1 MHIWAEFSVSQCI
14 HLLLS
19 VFVLDQ
25 SLLSNFLKS
34 IRLNHALLLFGPQSI
49 TVQRCIPLLCT
60 KNQSVVFCCAVDTFV
75 SPLSLDLKKRKNL
88 LQNGNLVRLFKNPQ
102 IHQLA
107 FCWFFLLKASAR
119 RLFLFF
125 IWVLFLD
132 SLFQVYL
139 FSLNLFQPILCAFYF
154 LLQIFAIISSFF
166 QTLWGYL
173 FSDFCIIQTHPNWH
187 EALII
192 L

>member
-1 MHIWAEFSVSQCI
+1 MRIWAEFSASQCI

-19 VFVLDQ
+19 VCILDQ

-34 IRLNHALLLFGPQSI
+34 IRSNHALLLFVSQSF
-49 TVQRCIPLLCT
+49 TVSRCIPLLCT
-60 KNQSVVFCCAVDTFV
+60 NNQSVVFCCAVDTFV
-75 SPLSLDLKKRKNL
+75 SPLSLDLKKLKNL
-88 LQNGNLVRLFKNPQ
+88 SQNGSLVRRFKNPQ
-102 IHQLA
+102 IDLLVV
-107 FCWFFLLKASAR
+107 CWFFLLKAQAR

-125 IWVLFLD
+125 IWVLFSD

-139 FSLNLFQPILCAFYF
+139 FSLNLFQPILCAFCS

-166 QTLWGYL
+166 QARWDYL
-173 FSDFCIIQTHPNWH
+173 YTYFCIIQTHPNWH

-192 L
+192 W